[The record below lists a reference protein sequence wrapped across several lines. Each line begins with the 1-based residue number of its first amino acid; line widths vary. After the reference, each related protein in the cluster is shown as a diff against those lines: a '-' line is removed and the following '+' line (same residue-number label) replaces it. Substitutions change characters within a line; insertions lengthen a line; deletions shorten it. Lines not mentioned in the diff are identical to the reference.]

1 MEERRKFVR
10 LDTTVRIRYKVLIPT
25 EDHNDTNSRDLSSG
39 GVKIEVKEPIKPS
52 TVLWLEI
59 NLPSETDP
67 LEAKGEVIWQEKIAA
82 TENNRYE
89 MGIKFLEMDLNDRN
103 RLSKYLFSLLHSKF
117 EQKSN

>member
-10 LDTTVRIRYKVLIPT
+10 LDTSVKIRYKVLQPT
-25 EDHNDTNSRDLSSG
+25 DNNDTNSRDLSAG
-39 GVKIEVKEPIKPS
+39 GVKIEVKEPIRPN

-59 NLPSETDP
+59 NLPSEADP
-67 LEAKGEVIWQEKIAA
+67 LQAKGEVVWQEKISPA
-82 TENNRYE
+82 ENSGYE
-89 MGIKFLEMDLNDRN
+89 MGIKFLEMDVNDRS

>member
-10 LDTTVRIRYKVLIPT
+10 LDTSVKIRYKILMS
-25 EDHNDTNSRDLSSG
+25 NDNQNNTNTRDLSTG
-39 GVKIEVKEPIKPS
+39 GVKIEVKEPIKAN

-59 NLPSETDP
+59 DLPTEADP
-67 LEAKGEVIWQEKIAA
+67 LQAKGEVVWQEKIS
-82 TENNRYE
+82 TSENISYE

-103 RLSKYLFSLLHSKF
+103 RLNKYLFSLLHNKF

>member
-10 LDTTVRIRYKVLIPT
+10 LDTTVKIRYKVLQPT
-25 EDHNDTNSRDLSSG
+25 NSNNDSNSRDISTG
-39 GVKIEVKEPIKPS
+39 GVKIEVKEPIKPN

-59 NLPSETDP
+59 NLPSEAGP
-67 LEAKGEVIWQEKIAA
+67 LQAKGEVIWQEKISAA
-82 TENNRYE
+82 ENSGYE
-89 MGIKFLEMDLNDRN
+89 MGIKFLEMDVNDRS